1 MYAVTTPQPD
11 VRDVLWTARL
21 LEITEFEV
29 FRVAYRCWYNKSPG
43 DRFLEH
49 QFVPYIFNGIAPFW
63 VRAFTR
69 RTLDERVPDRRAV
82 PVRFDAPWTRPVSKG
97 ALFLLLL
104 YADRGLGGPAR
115 LPGRDQLLA

>member
-1 MYAVTTPQPD
+1 MYAATTPQPD

-21 LEITEFEV
+21 LDITEFEV

-43 DRFLEH
+43 DRFLEY
-49 QFVPYIFNGIAPFW
+49 QFVPYMFNGIAPFW

-69 RTLDERVPDRRAV
+69 RTLDKRIPDRRAV
-82 PVRFDAPWTRPVSKG
+82 PVSRGV
-97 ALFLLLL
+97 LFLLML
-104 YADRGLGGPAR
+104 YAGRGLGGPVR